1 MSRTA
6 KKTKCIALCA
16 LLAALGVAVLWIGS
30 VIDVL
35 DLSAAMFASILTVIP
50 VIEYKKYWPWLTY
63 GVTAAAALLLLP
75 NKLPAVMYLLAGYYP
90 IVKSKLE
97 KLRRPLSQTL
107 KFLLFNLSL
116 AVTVIFCRLFLP
128 SVDLSLIPGVSGVWN
143 YMILFAVGNG
153 MFFLY
158 DLMLSKMILLYI
170 IKLRKKL
177 GMKDN

>member
-1 MSRTA
+1 MSRTGQ
-6 KKTKCIALCA
+6 KTKCIALCA

-30 VIDVL
+30 IIDVL

-75 NKLPAVMYLLAGYYP
+75 NKLPAVMYLLAGYFP

-97 KLRRPLSQTL
+97 RLRRPLSWTL

-116 AVTVIFCRLFLP
+116 AVTVIFCRRFLP
-128 SVDLSLIPGVSGVWN
+128 AVDFSIIPEVDGIPG
-143 YMILFAVGNG
+143 YAILFAAGNG
-153 MFFLY
+153 MFLLY

-177 GMKDN
+177 GMKDE

>member
-1 MSRTA
+1 MSSTA

-63 GVTAAAALLLLP
+63 GVTAAVALLLLP

-97 KLRRPLSQTL
+97 KLRKPVMWIL
-107 KFLLFNLSL
+107 KFLLFNASL
-116 AVTVIFCRLFLP
+116 AVTVVFCRFFLP
-128 SVDLSLIPGVSGVWN
+128 AVDFSLIPGVSGVWS
-143 YMILFAVGNG
+143 YVILFAVGNG

-170 IKLRKKL
+170 LRLRKKL
-177 GMKDN
+177 GMEKK